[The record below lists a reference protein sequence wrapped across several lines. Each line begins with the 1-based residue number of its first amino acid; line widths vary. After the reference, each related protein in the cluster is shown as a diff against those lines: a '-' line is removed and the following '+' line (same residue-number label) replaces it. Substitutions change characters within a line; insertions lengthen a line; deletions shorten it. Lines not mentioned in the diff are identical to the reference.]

1 MESKTY
7 IKKEV
12 TFFTAAL
19 KLAVLRETLK
29 HCLLPAPTLP
39 FMCVCGLS
47 IKTIKKKAPLLSF
60 KNTFRLSYI
69 KEEVRR
75 GPSTSFSF
83 FRGVFQL
90 TSVHS
95 TTAFYESTSL

>member
-12 TFFTAAL
+12 TFLMAAL
-19 KLAVLRETLK
+19 KLAVLGETLK

-60 KNTFRLSYI
+60 KDTFRLSYI
-69 KEEVRR
+69 KEEVRK
-75 GPSTSFSF
+75 GVYPSTFFSL
-83 FRGVFQL
+83 FRGQ
-90 TSVHS
+90 
-95 TTAFYESTSL
+95 